1 MMAPA
6 DVTAVADPKGGAIRL
21 AWTNPQIPNLAGTRI
36 LRRESAWPEVP
47 HDMTTRGI
55 HDDPGTLPGDAREF
69 LDTGLR
75 DEVTYYYAVVSYD
88 QAGATFPAFV
98 SAMST
103 APYSSHSARSPC
115 RNSEGCTMN
124 PPSPCTG
131 SMTTAAT

>member
-36 LRRESAWPEVP
+36 LRRESAWPEGP

-55 HDDPGTLPGDAREF
+55 HADPGTPPGDPREF
-69 LDTGLR
+69 LDTGFL
-75 DEVTYYYAVVSYD
+75 DEVTSYYAVVSYD

-98 SAMST
+98 SAVST
-103 APYSSHSARSPC
+103 PPY
-115 RNSEGCTMN
+115 ET
-124 PPSPCTG
+124 
-131 SMTTAAT
+131 